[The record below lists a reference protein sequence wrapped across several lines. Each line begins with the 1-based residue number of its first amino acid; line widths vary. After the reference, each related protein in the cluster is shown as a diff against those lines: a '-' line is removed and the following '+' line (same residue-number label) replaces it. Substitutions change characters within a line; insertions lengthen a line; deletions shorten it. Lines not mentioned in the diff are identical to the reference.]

1 MIWNFVKPVLIFIP
15 LAALQLVVIPLISV
29 YDISPNLIIILIVY
43 FTLLYGQIY
52 GLLLGFL
59 LGFIFDL
66 ISGGMLGASML
77 SFTISAFIAG
87 YFYNENKIDI
97 NTTSLLFVLIVF
109 LCGTIYSFIYS
120 SIMNV
125 NPDVSLLGI
134 FIDIAILPGLYTA
147 ILGLPIIIFKPK
159 KGIV

>member
-1 MIWNFVKPVLIFIP
+1 
-15 LAALQLVVIPLISV
+15 
-29 YDISPNLIIILIVY
+29 
-43 FTLLYGQIY
+43 
-52 GLLLGFL
+52 
-59 LGFIFDL
+59 
-66 ISGGMLGASML
+66 ML

-125 NPDVSLLGI
+125 NPDVNLLTL
-134 FIDIAILPGLYTA
+134 FIYIAILPGLYTA

-159 KGIV
+159 KGMV